1 MKNFLKNYKS
11 ILCIFAHPDDETL
24 AAGGLLSLAAEEK
37 IKVNIGFSS
46 TGITSRKENLPEKNK
61 NLNILAKNTLDALSI
76 FNIKKNNIFFGNF
89 PDNENDSRPLLDLIK
104 WCENII
110 KKTKPDLILT
120 HHRNCTN
127 IDHRMLHE
135 AVITSTRPNINEK
148 YSVLSC
154 EVLSSTGY
162 LKPTNFEPNLYLSL
176 SKKNLNDKISAMKK
190 YITEIKKYPH
200 PRSEEVIKAL
210 SIIRGSESGNNFA
223 EAFII
228 NKIIS

>member
-1 MKNFLKNYKS
+1 MKNFIKNYKS

-24 AAGGLLSLAAEEK
+24 AAGGLLSLAAEK
-37 IKVNIGFSS
+37 MIKVNVGFSS
-46 TGITSRKENLPEKNK
+46 TGIASRKEDLPTKDK
-61 NLNILAKNTLDALSI
+61 NLNILSKNTLNALSV
-76 FNIKKNNIFFGNF
+76 FKVRRKNIFFGNF

-135 AVITSTRPNINEK
+135 AVITATRPNINEK
-148 YSVLSC
+148 YSILSC
-154 EVLSSTGY
+154 EILSSTGY
-162 LKPTNFEPNLYLSL
+162 LKPSNFEPNLYLGL
-176 SKKNLNDKISAMKK
+176 SRKNLNDKISAMKK
-190 YITEIKKYPH
+190 YTTEIRKYPH
-200 PRSEEVIKAL
+200 PRSEKVIKAL
-210 SIIRGSESGNNFA
+210 SILRGSECGNKFA